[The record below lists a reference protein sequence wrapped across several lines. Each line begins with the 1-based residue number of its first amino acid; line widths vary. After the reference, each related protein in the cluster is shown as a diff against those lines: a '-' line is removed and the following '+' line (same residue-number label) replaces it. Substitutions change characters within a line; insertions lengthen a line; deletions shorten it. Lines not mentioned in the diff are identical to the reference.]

1 VTALEQDD
9 TIGPVDVAVLYFEGS
24 KFNGAVAPALAD
36 LQEAGIVRIIDLA
49 LIVKDLDGVATF
61 VEKEDADI
69 ADAFASVGQSLDLL
83 STEDLEGLGE
93 GLDPG
98 SSALVVVWENTWA
111 GRLAAAVRGSN
122 GRMVALERIPHDVVL
137 TALAALHEE

>member
-1 VTALEQDD
+1 MTVSAQEDA
-9 TIGPVDVAVLYFEGS
+9 IGPVDVAVLYFEGS

-36 LQEAGIVRIIDLA
+36 LQASGIVRIIDIA

-61 VEKEDADI
+61 VEIEDADI

-93 GLDPG
+93 GLDAG

-122 GRMVALERIPHDVVL
+122 GRLVALERIPHDTVL
-137 TALAALHEE
+137 TALAALDEE

>member
-1 VTALEQDD
+1 VTVSAQEDA
-9 TIGPVDVAVLYFEGS
+9 IGPVDVAVLYFEGS

-36 LQEAGIVRIIDLA
+36 LQAAGIVRIIDVA

-61 VEKEDADI
+61 VEIEDADI

-93 GLDPG
+93 GLDAG

-122 GRMVALERIPHDVVL
+122 GRLVALERIPHDVVL
-137 TALAALHEE
+137 TALAALDEE

>member
-1 VTALEQDD
+1 VTVSAQEDA
-9 TIGPVDVAVLYFEGS
+9 IGPVDVAVLYFEGS

-36 LQEAGIVRIIDLA
+36 LQASGIVRIIDIA

-61 VEKEDADI
+61 VEIEDADI

-93 GLDPG
+93 GLDAG

-122 GRMVALERIPHDVVL
+122 GRLVALERIPHDTVL
-137 TALAALHEE
+137 TALAALDEE